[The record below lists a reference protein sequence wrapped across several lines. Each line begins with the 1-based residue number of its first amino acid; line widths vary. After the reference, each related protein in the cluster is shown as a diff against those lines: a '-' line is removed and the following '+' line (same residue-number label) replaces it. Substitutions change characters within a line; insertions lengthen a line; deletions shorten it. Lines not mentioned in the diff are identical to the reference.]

1 MPDFEPVQTKGGWL
15 LEVDGLT
22 VEAEE
27 IHSTRSSIKARV
39 TVRDA
44 DSILFRDSLNLTSA
58 KARAGFIRK
67 LKEKGTALD
76 DSALIALEEA
86 IRTPPET
93 LGEFDEPTT
102 TEILEGVPRLSRPLA
117 LVEGVSYA
125 ATVLRMQ
132 STCGQSV
139 TNREGWCVVRWDGS
153 QVKFFGPPDSPLN
166 KLGIEIDLP
175 FQPAEDKAWSPRGV
189 TAFRDGHRASPGEV
203 FRQISAVVDRFID
216 FDRSFGSQE
225 EMCALLAVYVMM
237 TYFLDA
243 FTVVGYLWPT
253 GDMGS
258 GKTHVL
264 TIVAQLSY
272 LGRLV
277 LAGGS
282 YPSLRDEAHYG
293 ATLCFDDAEQVAT
306 NKFDPD
312 KRALFLAGNRKGVMV
327 SVKEAMPDKT
337 WRIRY
342 YNAFGP
348 RAFSAI
354 HLPDRV
360 FASRSIALPLARTT
374 DEFRANADP
383 MEEALWPY
391 GRRKLIDDLWNIG
404 VVYRSRV
411 AELFRSCSSGELLGR
426 QFEPWRCLFAVATLI
441 EEDWETGLPL
451 TLRKLAER
459 YQQERAELEFGDGRM
474 TVVVRAL
481 SDILGLRPECETTAA
496 EVAERCNQIAN
507 EEDLTEDRDGKPFL
521 TAKQTGNL
529 LNQLR
534 VPKGKRGSKMRPRPL
549 TRALVDNLRKAY
561 GLTPSNDNM
570 TTNDDDDEQFEGAK
584 ETVSRQ
590 GGRENTS
597 RTPPIRLSSSSP
609 VVTTSYPLPADH
621 DANGECEGNDAF
633 GDFSDIEALRG
644 HTLHRWREAGEPDVA
659 DKYNEGVLL
668 DPEGHIQEADDAE
681 VRRILAVMEEAIAT
695 RGPAGGE
702 IE

>member
-27 IHSTRSSIKARV
+27 IHSTRSGVKARV
-39 TVRDA
+39 TVRDV
-44 DSILFRDSLNLTSA
+44 DSILFRDSLNLTSS
-58 KARAGFIRK
+58 KTRADFIRK

-76 DSALIALEEA
+76 ERALIALEEA
-86 IRTPPET
+86 IRTPQET
-93 LGEFDEPTT
+93 PDEFDEPTT

-132 STCGQSV
+132 STCGQSI
-139 TNREGWCVVRWDGS
+139 TNREGWCVVRWDGK
-153 QVKFFGPPDSPLN
+153 QAALFGTAEAPLDR
-166 KLGIEIDLP
+166 LGIEIDLP
-175 FQPAEDKAWSPRGV
+175 FQPAGDKAWSPRGV

-312 KRALFLAGNRKGVMV
+312 KRALFLAGNRKGVTV
-327 SVKEAMPDKT
+327 PVKEAMPDGT

-374 DEFRANADP
+374 DEVRANADP
-383 MEEALWPY
+383 MEEALWPHD
-391 GRRKLIDDLWNIG
+391 RRKLIDDLWNIG
-404 VVYRSRV
+404 VVFRSRV
-411 AELFRSCSSGELLGR
+411 AELFSSCSSGELLGR

-441 EEDWETGLPL
+441 QEDGETGLV
-451 TLRKLAER
+451 TTFRQLAER
-459 YQQERAELEFGDGRM
+459 YQQERAELEFGDGRT

-481 SDILGLRPECETTAA
+481 SSILGWRAECETTAA
-496 EVAERCNQIAN
+496 EVAERCDKIAR
-507 EEDLTEDRDGKPFL
+507 EDGLNDDEKPFL
-521 TAKQTGNL
+521 TAKQVGTH

-534 VPKGKRGSKMRPRPL
+534 IPRGKRQGRMRPRHL
-549 TRALVDNLRKAY
+549 DRALVAKLRKAY
-561 GLTPSNDNM
+561 GLTGSNDKM
-570 TTNDDDDEQFEGAK
+570 TTDDDDDEQFEGAK

-597 RTPPIRLSSSSP
+597 RTPPIRLSSSSS
-609 VVTTSYPLPADH
+609 VVTTSYPLPAGG
-621 DANGECEGNDAF
+621 DANGECKAGDAETVDSEG
-633 GDFSDIEALRG
+633 LRER
-644 HTLHRWREAGEPDVA
+644 TLHLWRELGEPDVA
-659 DKYNEGVLL
+659 DKYNEGVFL